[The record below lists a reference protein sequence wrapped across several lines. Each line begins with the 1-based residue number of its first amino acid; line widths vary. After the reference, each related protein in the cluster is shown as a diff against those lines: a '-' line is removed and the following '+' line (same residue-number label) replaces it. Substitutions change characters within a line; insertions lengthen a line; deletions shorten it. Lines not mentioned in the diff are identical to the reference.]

1 MLRHFAPAVHGEPI
15 ALRRVIASLEGGG
28 IMETRA
34 RYRPFG
40 GGYVSEF
47 EQFMD
52 SFMAGHP
59 EVGRDQRRGWDIWW
73 DHRVDLDALDKQ
85 RADTVADKPYHYE

>member
-1 MLRHFAPAVHGEPI
+1 M

-59 EVGRDQRRGWDIWW
+59 EVGRDQRRGWEIWW
-73 DHRVDLDALDKQ
+73 DHRVNLDALDKQ